1 MPANN
6 VQSLAIACS
15 AGGFKGVF
23 VHGVLSALEA
33 GGVHADAYAAA
44 SSSVFPSI
52 CAAIG
57 QADEVG
63 LRYWHNALETLR

>member
-1 MPANN
+1 MLGHSYR
-6 VQSLAIACS
+6 SLVIASS

-33 GGVHADAYAAA
+33 ADIRADAYAAA

-52 CAAIG
+52 SAAIG
-57 QADEVG
+57 MAEK
-63 LRYWHNALETLR
+63 